1 MPEHPRSAELRAAMQ
16 NCLKL
21 AAPWSGTIYRFTTV
35 RYANRSDLL
44 SGRGSRA
51 SGGRWNPPGQFDC
64 VYGSLEPG
72 TATAESLGMSSAFG
86 IPPAKM
92 RPRMFV
98 AIDLQLQVAL
108 DVRDKQ
114 VSAFLSVSDRDLV
127 GADWIA
133 LQDAGQEALSQA
145 IGRIAWELKIEALLV
160 PSARVAGGA
169 NLVLFPGRRQ
179 KGSSW
184 KIQGARDLPKES

>member
-1 MPEHPRSAELRAAMQ
+1 MQ
-16 NCLKL
+16 NCLKFV
-21 AAPWSGTIYRFTTV
+21 APWSGTIYRFTTV
-35 RYANRSDLL
+35 RYASRSDML

-92 RPRMFV
+92 PPRMFV
-98 AIDLQLQVAL
+98 AIDVQLQAVL
-108 DVRDKQ
+108 DVRDKR
-114 VSAFLSVSDRDLV
+114 VSAFLPVSERDLI
-127 GADWIA
+127 GPNWIA

-145 IGRIAWELKIEALLV
+145 VGRIAWELKFEALLV
-160 PSARVAGGA
+160 PSARVPGGA
-169 NLVLFPGRRQ
+169 NLALFPGRRR